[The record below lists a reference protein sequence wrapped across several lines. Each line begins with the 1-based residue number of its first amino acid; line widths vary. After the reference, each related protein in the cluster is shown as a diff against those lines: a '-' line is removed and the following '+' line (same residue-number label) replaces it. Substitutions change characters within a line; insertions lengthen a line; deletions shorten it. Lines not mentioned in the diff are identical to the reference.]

1 MSRFAFAP
9 VFCLSLALLACGCN
23 KNNNQDSAQ
32 LYQSQNR
39 PVVAIVPLIDRTS
52 NPDISWSLSEEL
64 TTGLR
69 RQLQQRDK
77 LYLLSEQKMHALTKN
92 LKDSY
97 DPFGIDVSWAK
108 QVFAKE
114 QFVVFLELLEHDE
127 VAAYKTNQNSTQ
139 SAPSAPADL
148 NMSIRIRIL
157 DLRSNRPQIVLQE
170 IVHDSHHLPK
180 QFTKAHFDQIAW
192 GKENY
197 HVTPLGMAHAALT
210 KEVVSRVEDYILLA
224 ATR

>member
-9 VFCLSLALLACGCN
+9 LFCLSMALLACGCN
-23 KNNNQDSAQ
+23 KDKNQDSAQ
-32 LYQSQNR
+32 LYQSQSK
-39 PVVAIVPLIDRTS
+39 PAVAIIPLIDRTS
-52 NPDISWSLSEEL
+52 NPDITWSLSEEL

-77 LYLLSEQKMHALTKN
+77 VYLLSEQKVHALTKN
-92 LKDSY
+92 LKESY
-97 DPFGIDVSWAK
+97 DPFGIDISWAK

-114 QFVVFLELLEHDE
+114 QFVVFLELLEHEE
-127 VAAYKTNQNSTQ
+127 VATYKTTKNNTQ
-139 SAPSAPADL
+139 VAPADL

-180 QFTKAHFDQIAW
+180 QFTKGNFDQLAW

-210 KEVVSRVEDYILLA
+210 KEIVSRLEDYILLA
-224 ATR
+224 ASR